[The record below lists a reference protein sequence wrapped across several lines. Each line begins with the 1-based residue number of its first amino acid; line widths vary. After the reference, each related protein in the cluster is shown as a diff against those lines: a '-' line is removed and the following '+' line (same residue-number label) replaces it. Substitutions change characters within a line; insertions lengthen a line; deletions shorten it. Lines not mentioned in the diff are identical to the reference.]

1 MNNCFSFK
9 RHESNNRTDG
19 LFWQW
24 YELSFLDEND
34 LAVTLSQFWDN
45 SEIQNWIVCTE
56 SVNNF
61 LMVHLDWKRKKWN
74 ILAAQVKYL

>member
-1 MNNCFSFK
+1 MNNCSSFK
-9 RHESNNRTDG
+9 QHEPNNRTDG

-24 YELSFLDEND
+24 YELSFLDKND

-45 SEIQNWIVCTE
+45 SEIQNGIVCTE

-61 LMVHLDWKRKKWN
+61 LMVHLDWKRSEIFWLLK
-74 ILAAQVKYL
+74 